1 MARCDAAAGERTSR
15 LAVERQRLAIIDEQK
30 RQFASA
36 AEAVVDFVKGERA
49 TLEAKTPP
57 SSIHQDHA
65 EEIADGKAKLAY
77 LNEYS
82 TASGER
88 AARLASAREL
98 SDALLAVGEIDNP
111 YTRQTMASLKGQV
124 DMLEKLARDKVN
136 FLEGQLAR
144 AQADITP
151 EQHAELKEAFEHFD
165 KSGDFQLNQLE
176 FVAAMKSL
184 DFEDDS
190 IASEFTKYADGA
202 KGADGEASVSFDAF
216 VTIVLQ
222 QYKDKDTMDGLLA
235 AFRTLA
241 NGKDALPADALAAS
255 LKPTDAEFLQAK
267 LAPSADGNGLDYAS
281 FTKAVYGDSAAP
293 VS

>member
-1 MARCDAAAGERTSR
+1 MAAKGAGVNPYSRFDVEALEEAMARCDAAAGERTSR

-165 KSGDFQLNQLE
+165 K
-176 FVAAMKSL
+176 
-184 DFEDDS
+184 
-190 IASEFTKYADGA
+190 
-202 KGADGEASVSFDAF
+202 
-216 VTIVLQ
+216 
-222 QYKDKDTMDGLLA
+222 
-235 AFRTLA
+235 R
-241 NGKDALPADALAAS
+241 
-255 LKPTDAEFLQAK
+255 
-267 LAPSADGNGLDYAS
+267 
-281 FTKAVYGDSAAP
+281 
-293 VS
+293 